1 MNKTILITGAST
13 GIGAATARTLA
24 EGNTVFVHYNS
35 SEQPAREV
43 ANEVGAAGGTAHLV
57 QADVTTEEG
66 CTQLVNELKTK
77 TSRLDVLVNNA
88 GGLIRRNPIGDRL
101 EWELME
107 ETFRLNTF
115 STMLITSLCLPLLK
129 NGSDPCVINL
139 SSIAARHG
147 APSATIYGACK
158 GAVDTFTRGAA
169 AELAPDIRVNA
180 VAPGVIDTPFHE
192 KVSTPE
198 RMKQFAEKCPLKRNG
213 SPDHIAA
220 TVRFVLE
227 NDFLTGETI
236 DVNGGLFMR

>member
-13 GIGAATARTLA
+13 GIGAAVAIALA
-24 EGNTVFVHYNS
+24 EGNTVFVHYHS

-43 ANEVGAAGGTAHLV
+43 ADQVAATGGTPYLV
-57 QADVTTEEG
+57 QADLSTEEG
-66 CTQLVNELKTK
+66 CSRVVDEIQSK
-77 TSRLDVLVNNA
+77 TSVLDVLVNNA
-88 GGLIRRNPIGDRL
+88 GGAIRRNPIGDGL
-101 EWELME
+101 EWKLME

-115 STMLITSLCLPLLK
+115 STMLLTSRCVPLLK
-129 NGSDPCVINL
+129 NGNDPCVINV

-147 APSATIYGACK
+147 APSATIYAACK

-213 SPDHIAA
+213 SAEHIAA
-220 TVRFVLE
+220 CVRFIVE
-227 NDFLTGETI
+227 NDFITGETI
-236 DVNGGLFMR
+236 DVNGGMYMR